1 MRFYRREQWGAL
13 LRRSWRG
20 LPPSWRVRAWAL
32 LNPGWQARLW
42 AYGVPTERLEAWLR
56 RPPRM
61 REVLWDLLPRAEQDA
76 LWTILSPEQREE
88 LLWPDGAPR
97 DGWHS
102 FDRHPWKHPW
112 LQPENIRGFRQFS
125 DLWISRVLRN
135 VEGALDRPGRRYA
148 FVGNMANNLYSRAK
162 AMGGRPVQID
172 IFPHPHDRYL
182 MSHPAWE
189 EFDGVALESVD
200 TIDQALEAGMALPN
214 VLNVRQPGALT
225 HSIVEEQTPEGMRVL
240 DVRRY
245 QGFFM
250 HLPTLKTLREYD
262 AVLAVQFPY
271 MALLAGKPY
280 VATQMGGEIWYD
292 ASRNDVYGHVQ
303 REAYIRAG
311 AFIVSN
317 PWSLAFARRYGLSNL
332 VYVPFLI
339 DENRYSPGPGTLR
352 GEWQGA
358 SGGDFLVFM
367 SSRQDYRFKGSDV
380 AIRGFARFAAKAPRA
395 RLVVTAWGA
404 DKEKAM
410 QMFRELG
417 IADRVHV
424 VPIAGKRRLVD
435 YLRSSDC
442 VLDQLTLGYYGASA
456 LEAFACGRPVVMNL
470 NKAQYDA
477 LIPEGCAP
485 VCQAATE
492 DEVAAQLERLYAAP
506 ELAAAAG
513 DGLRRWFLQTHDNRK
528 WGRVMDAILLA
539 SSMGR
544 LPDFHGSPLD
554 GQWDNAEAAYLA
566 AELAAAPP
574 FPQYF

>member
-1 MRFYRREQWGAL
+1 MRFYRYEQRVAL
-13 LRRSWRG
+13 LRRAWQGLPRSWRKRG
-20 LPPSWRVRAWAL
+20 WASL
-32 LNPGWQARLW
+32 EPEWQARLW
-42 AYGVPTERLEAWLR
+42 AYHPPAERREAWLGKPAR
-56 RPPRM
+56 I
-61 REVLWDLLPRAEQDA
+61 REVLWDLLPRAEQEA
-76 LWTILSPEQREE
+76 LWATLSPEQREE
-88 LLWPDGAPR
+88 LLWPDGSPR

-102 FDRHPWKHPW
+102 FDRHPWQHPW
-112 LQPENIRGFRQFS
+112 LQPENIRRFREFS
-125 DLWISRVLRN
+125 DGWISRVLRN
-135 VEGALDRPGRRYA
+135 VEAELDRPGRRYA

-162 AMGGRPVQID
+162 AMAGRPVQID
-172 IFPHPHDRYL
+172 IFPHPQDRYL
-182 MSHPAWE
+182 MSHPSWE

-200 TIDQALEAGMALPN
+200 SIDKALEDGLALPE
-214 VLNVRQPGALT
+214 VPNVRHPGALT

-250 HLPTLKTLREYD
+250 YLPTLQALREYE

-271 MALLAGKPY
+271 MAMLSGKPY
-280 VATQMGGEIWYD
+280 VVTQMGGEIWYD

-311 AFIVSN
+311 AFVVSN
-317 PWSLAFARRYGLSNL
+317 PWSLAFGRRYGLRNL
-332 VYVPFLI
+332 VYVPFLV
-339 DENRYSPGPGTLR
+339 DENRYSPGPGMLR
-352 GEWQGA
+352 SEWQVA
-358 SGGDFLVFM
+358 TGGDFLVLM
-367 SSRQDYRFKGSDV
+367 SSRQDYRFKGSDT
-380 AIRGFARFAAKAPRA
+380 AIRGFARFAAGAPGA
-395 RLVVTAWGA
+395 RLVITAWGA
-404 DKEKAM
+404 DRDKAM

-435 YLRSSDC
+435 YLRSCDC

-470 NKAQYDA
+470 NQAQYDA

-492 DEVAAQLERLYAAP
+492 EEVAAQLERLHADP
-506 ELAAAAG
+506 TWAAAAG
-513 DGLRRWFLQTHDNRK
+513 DGLRRWFLQTHGNRR

-544 LPDFHGSPLD
+544 LPDFSGSPLD

-574 FPQYF
+574 FPRYF